1 MSSQPRFK
9 RQRRQAQTERWRQG
23 WAIFRRQPVGM
34 LGLVIIIFFA
44 FMALAYPVLRLTV
57 WRDTI
62 YNPTVGF
69 DRLTMPHPSPPSWL
83 RSEQLALNDVHRF
96 DPNRPSYQH
105 ILGTDT
111 VGRDVLSVLLAS
123 TGPTFLTGLTAA
135 VVTAGLGLLLAAGAA
150 YYGGW
155 VDRLISHLSDAFLL
169 LPAPIFM
176 IAVGSFFRNTTVVEA
191 FYTYLT
197 DNTFSDG
204 LRAAWAPIEFGA
216 LYGVVAGVG
225 GATVIL
231 RGQALKVMTLPYI
244 EAARVAGA
252 GGRRIVLQHIIPQL
266 TPLAAL
272 YMMITV
278 TWVVVADGFLA
289 FLGFTLTRLNWGAM
303 IYNAF
308 AYQAINSAITWNVLT
323 PAALCISLF
332 AGAFYMVSRGLHAV
346 IEPRLRI
353 R

>member
-1 MSSQPRFK
+1 MNRRPFLK
-9 RQRRQAQTERWRQG
+9 RQRWQAQAERWRQG
-23 WAIFRRQPVGM
+23 WAIFRHQPIGL
-34 LGLVIIIFFA
+34 LGLALICLFA
-44 FMALAYPVLRLTV
+44 FMAAAYPILRLTV
-57 WRDTI
+57 WRAPI
-62 YNPTVGF
+62 YSPTVGF

-83 RSEQLALNDVHRF
+83 PPERLAPNDPHRF
-96 DPNRPSYQH
+96 DPDRPSYGH
-105 ILGTDT
+105 LLGTDT

-135 VVTAGLGLLLAAGAA
+135 LVTAGLGLLLAAGSA
-150 YYGGW
+150 YYGRW
-155 VDRLISHLSDAFLL
+155 VDRLISHVSDAFLL

-176 IAVGSFFRNTTVVEA
+176 IAVGSFFRNTTIVEA
-191 FYTYLT
+191 FYTYIS

-204 LRAAWAPIEFGA
+204 LRTVWGPVEFGA
-216 LYGVVAGVG
+216 LYGLVAGAG

-252 GGRRIVLQHIIPQL
+252 GGRHIIFQHIIPQL

-323 PAALCISLF
+323 PAAICISLF